1 MTINVGDAPERYHD
15 YIRFLKKYA
24 IAHRISFEEAN
35 KHIICVAVAEENYG
49 IADVRE
55 PELLSTLQKL
65 KCDDVCE
72 VIEDAYDK
80 KFPRCYGMFIGYCQ
94 PSAHNPLC
102 ACRMQKDEF
111 VERSIDGVT

>member
-1 MTINVGDAPERYHD
+1 MTINVGDAPERYHG

-24 IAHRISFEEAN
+24 IQHRISFEEAN
-35 KHIICVAVAEENYG
+35 RHIICVAVAEETYG

-55 PELLSTLQKL
+55 PELLSALQKL

-80 KFPRCYGMFIGYCQ
+80 TFPRCYGMFLGYCQ
-94 PSAHNPLC
+94 PLARNLLC
-102 ACRMQKDEF
+102 ARRIQKDEF
-111 VERSIDGVT
+111 IERSIDGVT